1 MAAHSHAEN
10 IAASAR
16 EQGKQEGREEGKQE
30 GREEGKKEVAN
41 ELARASALATE
52 AEQHLAAVKSS
63 KPLSGEQARALYS
76 EGVRVLAESVST
88 RVEDAAVRSVID
100 SV

>member
-16 EQGKQEGREEGKQE
+16 EQGKQE

-63 KPLSGEQARALYS
+63 KPLSGEHARALYS